1 MEMGY
6 RNIVKI
12 SRIDYLLAFLFLV
25 LCNFTS
31 SSVIPGKTYI
41 LTCIGLYYF
50 IKKGNF
56 PQGKKL
62 LICILSYSII
72 GYLQYIY
79 FHDVNRRAILELPLL
94 IISGYF
100 IVNYLGG
107 KFRFLYLKLLY
118 YISIISL
125 IFYFAMIIVGYI
137 PSSFFDSENY
147 NSIFIYNIR
156 HNEIL
161 LRRNCGPFWEPG
173 AFGGYLA
180 FIGILY
186 FNELGELWRKYKK
199 EVLIILLTIITT
211 FSTQTYITVFLI
223 VAFYFLR
230 YLSGIRLFF
239 SACFIGMLV
248 FFAYTS
254 LDFLGEK
261 IQTQIELTRNID
273 NASLES
279 ANRFTTFVTEMDIF
293 MSCPYIG
300 NTTNISILYRD
311 YPYIQSIIERN
322 GHYGSGSGISS
333 NLAMYGLF
341 PFLFWLIFSYK
352 NFRRCNG
359 MKSAIFCMVI
369 ALLLGNGEQYS
380 DQILYLSLP
389 FITSFKF
396 NFKET

>member
-180 FIGILY
+180 FIGLLY
-186 FNELGELWRKYKK
+186 FNELGELWRKRKK
-199 EVLIILLTIITT
+199 EVIIILLAIMTT
-211 FSTQTYITVFLI
+211 FSTQTYVIVFMI

-230 YLSGIRLFF
+230 YLSGIRLFL
-239 SACFIGMLV
+239 SIILIGAFT

-261 IQTQIELTRNID
+261 INTQINLTKEID
-273 NASLES
+273 NSSLES
-279 ANRFTTFVTEMDIF
+279 ANRFTTFVVEMNIF
-293 MSCPYIG
+293 KDSPFIG
-300 NTTNISILYRD
+300 NTSNTDILYRN
-311 YPYIQSIIERN
+311 YPYIQSVIERK
-322 GHYGSGSGISS
+322 GQYGSGSGISS
-333 NLAMYGLF
+333 NLAKYGLL

-352 NFRRCNG
+352 NFKRYYG
-359 MKSAIFCMVI
+359 VKSAIFCMAI
-369 ALLLGNGEQYS
+369 ILLLGNGEQYS

-389 FITSFKF
+389 FLCLTKKL
-396 NFKET
+396 N

>member
-1 MEMGY
+1 MALEKT
-6 RNIVKI
+6 IKI
-12 SRIDYLLAFLFLV
+12 SKIDYLLAFLFLV

-31 SSVIPGKTYI
+31 SGVIPGKTYI

-72 GYLQYIY
+72 GYLQYIH
-79 FHDVNRRAILELPLL
+79 FHDVNGRAILELPLL

-125 IFYFAMIIVGYI
+125 LFYFAMIIVGYI

-180 FIGILY
+180 FIGLLY
-186 FNELGELWRKYKK
+186 FNELGKLWRKHKK
-199 EVLIILLTIITT
+199 EVIIILLAIMTT
-211 FSTQTYITVFLI
+211 FSTQTYVIVFMI
-223 VAFYFLR
+223 IAFYFLR
-230 YLSGIRLFF
+230 YLSGIRLFL
-239 SACFIGMLV
+239 SIILIGAFT

-261 IQTQIELTRNID
+261 INAQINLTKEID
-273 NASLES
+273 NSSLES
-279 ANRFTTFVTEMDIF
+279 ANRFTTFVVEMDIF
-293 MSCPYIG
+293 MKSPCIG
-300 NTTNISILYRD
+300 NTNNTDILYRE
-311 YPYIQSIIERN
+311 YPYIQDMIQRI
-322 GHYGSGSGISS
+322 GMYGSGSGISS
-333 NLAMYGLF
+333 NLAKYGLF
-341 PFLFWLIFSYK
+341 PFLFWLMFSYK
-352 NFRRCNG
+352 NLKRYYG
-359 MKSAIFCMVI
+359 VKSAIFCMAI
-369 ALLLGNGEQYS
+369 ILLLGNGEQYS

-389 FITSFKF
+389 FLCLTKKL
-396 NFKET
+396 N

>member
-1 MEMGY
+1 MALEK
-6 RNIVKI
+6 NIKI
-12 SRIDYLLAFLFLV
+12 SKIDYLLAFLFLM

-31 SSVIPGKTYI
+31 SDVIPGKTYI

-62 LICILSYSII
+62 LICILSYFFV
-72 GYLQYIY
+72 GCMQYIH

-125 IFYFAMIIVGYI
+125 FFYFAMIVVGYI

-147 NSIFIYNIR
+147 KSIFIYNIR
-156 HNEIL
+156 YNEIL
-161 LRRNCGPFWEPG
+161 QRRNCGPFWEPG